1 MPTAHILRR
10 SPISSSFRVEQVRGM
25 FDVPHKTE
33 IRHEWDVDLPLD
45 EKPWLIG
52 LIVGA
57 SGSGKTTIASEI
69 FKAAHIHNGFDWTD
83 ASIIDN
89 FPAACETKGI
99 VECLSS
105 VGLSSPPHWLKRY
118 AHLSNGQ
125 KFRVE
130 LARLLLSDHRRV
142 VFDEFTSV
150 VDRDVAKI
158 CSATLAK
165 TIRRRQSPQ
174 LVAVSC
180 HFDILDWLQP
190 DWVFNVDTNRFEWR
204 ELRRRPEIKLSVYQ
218 SDVSAWR
225 IFRGHHYLSADLHKA
240 AHCFV
245 ATWNDKPVAF
255 SSAIHHPHGTVKNFK
270 REHRTVVLPD
280 YQGVGI
286 GNALSEFVA
295 ARYVKGGFRFISTTS
310 HPAMIRHRMKSPKWK
325 TLRKP
330 GRASATGRTSPAYGT
345 YSTGRITATFEFLA
359 RSQSIGKIPSAQ
371 ASTQTEPA
379 SCLPKQIRAGHRTKR
394 NRNA

>member
-1 MPTAHILRR
+1 MPVAHILRR
-10 SPISSSFRVEQVRGM
+10 SPIASSFRVEQVRGM

-33 IRHEWDVDLPLD
+33 IRHEWNVDLPID
-45 EKPWLIG
+45 AKPWLIG

-57 SGSGKTTIASEI
+57 SGSGKTTIAGEV
-69 FKAAHIHNGFDWTD
+69 FKDAHIHSGFDWSEQ
-83 ASIIDN
+83 SILDN
-89 FPAACETKGI
+89 FPAECQTKEV

-105 VGLSSPPHWLKRY
+105 VGLSSPPHWLKRF

-130 LARLLLSDHRRV
+130 LARLLLSGHKRV
-142 VFDEFTSV
+142 VFDEFSSV

-165 TIRRRQSPQ
+165 TIRRRLCPQ

-180 HFDILDWLQP
+180 HFDVIDWLQP
-190 DWVFNVDTNRFEWR
+190 DWIFDVDANRFEWR
-204 ELRRRPEIKLSVYQ
+204 ELRRRPEIQLSVYQ
-218 SDVSAWR
+218 TDVSTWR
-225 IFRGHHYLSADLHKA
+225 VFRGHHYLSADIHKA
-240 AHCFV
+240 SKCYV
-245 ATWNDKPVAF
+245 ATWNDRPVAF
-255 SSAIHHPHGTVKNFK
+255 SSAIHFVHPKVKSCK

-310 HPAMIRHRMKSPKWK
+310 HPAMIRHRMKSSKWK

-330 GRASATGRTSPAYGT
+330 SRVSVPGESSTMKSSHSPN
-345 YSTGRITATFEFLA
+345 RITASFEFK
-359 RSQSIGKIPSAQ
+359 S
-371 ASTQTEPA
+371 
-379 SCLPKQIRAGHRTKR
+379 
-394 NRNA
+394 